1 MRRRVGGAQQA
12 LPSNCAWAFLDDVR
26 NMRANAVMIIG
37 VLSFAALVWYHSEK
51 MFGDPPARPAKAGRA
66 SMSMNKMKAEVV
78 DIEQAMTAIL
88 ANHQG
93 VSQAATIAKQAVREQ
108 HELRAQYKASAI
120 FVVKQPGTN
129 LHLAMRNAA
138 KQSFVRE
145 LVVLHDMSK
154 ETDQYGADVKEWKD
168 APKDMYGKS
177 VKYVKSTE
185 NLQELHKFYACAN
198 HVRKDLNVCLYQA
211 ATRDTEGYLASLW
224 ATFLRAPTLLHTAT
238 GATTFYNDLELAFR
252 EDSFGIDTGFAY
264 LNAGAVFSKEHAA
277 NFVRRID
284 GLIGEDAEG
293 ESEIDI
299 YKSAAD
305 IFFSLWL
312 NKPPVELAN
321 DIVPYKRQIDEPK
334 VYERNAFARR
344 ALQKEAHV
352 LALKLLLE
360 QSIKM
365 RDGLQRV
372 SKVGRVTNKT
382 LSILRPDGYSSCAND
397 KCVLISNV
405 PAVDPPARH
414 MDGSMIG
421 ARLRFLLEREVPT
434 QECDVFKAHQYHY
447 AVDGNDATQWVTTN
461 ANISEGD
468 YYGLDMLKLHKDLQ
482 NVTVVAAH
490 PFQEQ
495 MVLEVSMGGKSWYPV
510 AVVPR
515 TKLRSSW
522 RGFAVSSFTYDL
534 SDALASAWQRV
545 LELPT
550 KHHKA
555 AVTPPLYIRYL
566 RFRATKDYELPLIVF
581 EVKFQV
587 GEPLDAVATKK
598 ALNQKKLLPGAPQA
612 APSRGYA
619 APGN

>member
-1 MRRRVGGAQQA
+1 MFV
-12 LPSNCAWAFLDDVR
+12 DDVR

-37 VLSFAALVWYHSEK
+37 VLSFACLVWYHSEK
-51 MFGDPPARPAKAGRA
+51 MFGDTPPVVKSSRARTGNAGLR
-66 SMSMNKMKAEVV
+66 KMKKEVV
-78 DIEQAMTAIL
+78 DIEQAMTSIL
-88 ANHQG
+88 ANHKG
-93 VSQAATIAKQAVREQ
+93 VSKAATIAKQAVRQQ
-108 HELRAQYKASAI
+108 HDQQSKYKASAI
-120 FVVKQPGTN
+120 FVIKQHGTN

-138 KQSFVRE
+138 KKSFVRE
-145 LVVLHDMSK
+145 IVVLHDMSK
-154 ETDQYGADVKEWKD
+154 TTDSYGNAVKEWKD
-168 APKDMYGKS
+168 APKDMYGKP

-185 NLQELHKFYACAN
+185 ALQELHKYYACAK
-198 HVRKDLNVCLYQA
+198 HVRTESNVCYYQA
-211 ATRDTEGYLASLW
+211 ATRDTEGYLESLW
-224 ATFLRAPTLLHTAT
+224 ATFLRAPELLITAT

-252 EDSFGIDTGFAY
+252 EDSFGIDTAFAY
-264 LNAGAVFSKEHAA
+264 LNAGAFFSKEHAK

-284 GLIGEDAEG
+284 GLVGETRLQNMALKEFPDAPEDLNE
-293 ESEIDI
+293 ESELDT

-305 IFFSLWL
+305 VFFSLWL

-360 QSIKM
+360 QSIQM

-372 SKVGRVTNKT
+372 SKVGKVTNQT
-382 LSILRPDGYSSCAND
+382 LLAVRPDAYSSCAD
-397 KCVLISNV
+397 DRCVLISNI

-414 MDGSMIG
+414 MDGNMIG
-421 ARLRFLLEREVPT
+421 QHLRVLLERDVPT

-447 AVDGNDATQWVTTN
+447 AVDGNDVTQWVTTN
-461 ANISEGD
+461 ANVSDGD

-482 NVTVVAAH
+482 NVTVIAAH

-495 MVLEVSMGGKSWYPV
+495 MVLEVSMGGYSWYPV
-510 AVVPR
+510 PVVPR

-534 SDALASAWQRV
+534 SDALAAAWQRV

-550 KHHKA
+550 KHHNS

-581 EVKFQV
+581 DVNFHV
-587 GEPLDAVATKK
+587 GEALDSVATKK
-598 ALNQKKLLPGAPQA
+598 ALNA
-612 APSRGYA
+612 ANVPTLA